1 MRAPLKSFWNA
12 NCCARIFFVREQKS
26 SEKIR
31 TKFSG
36 ENLHVWGVLPA
47 LYEVSAEYNS
57 LTPSFCSG
65 WRFSPIAD
73 RFLSWFPRD
82 CRILKWG
89 NPKFSLRGR
98 NGIRITNYFFRLR
111 NQRFR
116 CAARI
121 QSKWN
126 YQVSKFAEISKYS
139 SLKIKRFPPC
149 SGHLKKDGFAISVSD
164 PT

>member
-1 MRAPLKSFWNA
+1 M
-12 NCCARIFFVREQKS
+12 REQKS

-31 TKFSG
+31 TKFPG
-36 ENLHVWGVLPA
+36 EKLHVWGVLPA

-65 WRFSPIAD
+65 WRFSTIAD

-98 NGIRITNYFFRLR
+98 NGIRITIFFSDCETKDFAAQLEFSQNGITKFPSLLGFPNIRAWKSKGSHPVQGIWRKMALPFPC
-111 NQRFR
+111 QFLHEVSRF
-116 CAARI
+116 
-121 QSKWN
+121 Q
-126 YQVSKFAEISKYS
+126 
-139 SLKIKRFPPC
+139 L
-149 SGHLKKDGFAISVSD
+149 
-164 PT
+164 